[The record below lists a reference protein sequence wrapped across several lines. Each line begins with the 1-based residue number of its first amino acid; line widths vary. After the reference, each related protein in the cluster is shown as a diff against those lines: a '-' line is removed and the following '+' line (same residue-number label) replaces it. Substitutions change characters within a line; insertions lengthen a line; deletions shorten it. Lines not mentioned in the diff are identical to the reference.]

1 MLSFSKNNRYR
12 CWKMNHRHRI
22 ALKIDHRRGLHAPD
36 VCTLGRPCTSWRRSP
51 WCTWLYPRSGRCSCC
66 SRSSTWKHSL
76 SGCQETVNRW
86 LGDRCQVEQARETHL
101 SPTWWEYPWS
111 SLHTLLHSF
120 VPHTTSPPILFY
132 QMLYT
137 SDYIFFPVFL
147 AQVCLVANYTLHS
160 HSLQSTFQRSPTCGK
175 TDNRFKGTKYVEA
188 GQQYKKLLSL
198 VKTDPKCKKKT
209 KSDGKPL
216 ISMPGECSPFDL
228 YTF

>member
-1 MLSFSKNNRYR
+1 MVKENNRNDGNVKLFQKYSVSHR

-86 LGDRCQVEQARETHL
+86 LGDRCQVEQARETRL

-137 SDYIFFPVFL
+137 SDYIFFLFFLHRFVLLQIIPCTHTRYNPPSNGLPPVEKL
-147 AQVCLVANYTLHS
+147 TPDLKGPNMSKPDNNTRNY
-160 HSLQSTFQRSPTCGK
+160 
-175 TDNRFKGTKYVEA
+175 
-188 GQQYKKLLSL
+188 
-198 VKTDPKCKKKT
+198 
-209 KSDGKPL
+209 
-216 ISMPGECSPFDL
+216 
-228 YTF
+228 

>member
-1 MLSFSKNNRYR
+1 MSGGASKRNPPVPNLVRISLVIFAHLVALLRPAHHLAADLILSD
-12 CWKMNHRHRI
+12 
-22 ALKIDHRRGLHAPD
+22 ALYFR
-36 VCTLGRPCTSWRRSP
+36 
-51 WCTWLYPRSGRCSCC
+51 LY
-66 SRSSTWKHSL
+66 
-76 SGCQETVNRW
+76 
-86 LGDRCQVEQARETHL
+86 
-101 SPTWWEYPWS
+101 
-111 SLHTLLHSF
+111 
-120 VPHTTSPPILFY
+120 
-132 QMLYT
+132 
-137 SDYIFFPVFL
+137 FFPVFL

>member
-1 MLSFSKNNRYR
+1 
-12 CWKMNHRHRI
+12 MNHRHRI

-137 SDYIFFPVFL
+137 SDYIFFLFFLHRFVLLQIIPCTHTRCNPPSNGLPPVEKL
-147 AQVCLVANYTLHS
+147 TTDLKGQIC
-160 HSLQSTFQRSPTCGK
+160 RSRT
-175 TDNRFKGTKYVEA
+175 TIQEI
-188 GQQYKKLLSL
+188 
-198 VKTDPKCKKKT
+198 T
-209 KSDGKPL
+209 KSSQNWPKMQKKDK
-216 ISMPGECSPFDL
+216 IWWKAINFHAWWV
-228 YTF
+228 

>member
-1 MLSFSKNNRYR
+1 MSGGASKRNPPVPNLVRISLVIFAHLVALLRPAHHLAADLILSDALYLRLYFFS
-12 CWKMNHRHRI
+12 
-22 ALKIDHRRGLHAPD
+22 
-36 VCTLGRPCTSWRRSP
+36 
-51 WCTWLYPRSGRCSCC
+51 
-66 SRSSTWKHSL
+66 
-76 SGCQETVNRW
+76 
-86 LGDRCQVEQARETHL
+86 
-101 SPTWWEYPWS
+101 
-111 SLHTLLHSF
+111 
-120 VPHTTSPPILFY
+120 
-132 QMLYT
+132 
-137 SDYIFFPVFL
+137 VFL